1 MPCYHGGAFF
11 DEVGVDFRSLELRH
25 AIINAD
31 VLDAWFPPSPT
42 VVDALNRDLDWL
54 LRTSPP
60 TQCEGLVEAIAEAR
74 GIPSESIV
82 VGAGS
87 SDLVFRALTR
97 WLTPQSSVLLLD
109 PTYGEYQHLL
119 DHVVGCRVDRFLL
132 DGHDDYQVDLKLLGR
147 RIVATRPDLVIVVNP
162 NNPTGQHIPRA
173 ELEALVDRSPA
184 STRFWIDE
192 AYLDYIGADESL
204 ERFAATRANVVVCKS
219 MSKVYALSGARAA
232 YLTTAPAVAA
242 ELRRVTPPWVVG
254 LVAQL
259 AAVTALRDPL
269 YYCARYDETHL
280 LRDGLSQGLRDLGL
294 TVLPGR
300 ANSVLC
306 IAGDDAPTVAEIVR
320 EARARR
326 LFIRDIT
333 SMTTQPSGRVFRV
346 AVKDAVSNAA
356 ICRILAEV
364 LG

>member
-1 MPCYHGGAFF
+1 
-11 DEVGVDFRSLELRH
+11 
-25 AIINAD
+25 
-31 VLDAWFPPSPT
+31 
-42 VVDALNRDLDWL
+42 
-54 LRTSPP
+54 
-60 TQCEGLVEAIAEAR
+60 QCEGLVDAIAEAR
-74 GIPSESIV
+74 GLPSESIV

-97 WLTPQSSVLLLD
+97 WLTPQSSVLLLG

-119 DHVVGCRVDRFLL
+119 DHVVGCRVDRFVL
-132 DGHDDYQVDLKLLGR
+132 DSHDDYQVDLTLLGR
-147 RIVATRPDLVIVVNP
+147 RIATTRPDLVIVVNP

-173 ELEALVDRSPA
+173 EFEALVDRSPA

-204 ERFAATRANVVVCKS
+204 ERFAATSANVVVCKS

-232 YLTTAPAVAA
+232 YLTTARAVAA

-269 YYCARYDETHL
+269 YYSARYDETHL

-306 IAGDDAPTVAEIVR
+306 TVGDDAPTVAEIVR